1 MQNLTNTNNWLIS
14 NQRHLDSEYTKV
26 LKETTAKFTSK
37 LIEQEN
43 NISSLNTSFEE
54 LLDKISVSNR
64 FDSKIESYELDLEAT
79 IDMKFDK
86 IKDDQV
92 KTINYLDMK
101 ISAIT

>member
-1 MQNLTNTNNWLIS
+1 MTSPNNALTKYMTNLTKIMQNLTNTNNWLIS

-64 FDSKIESYELDLEAT
+64 FDSKIE
-79 IDMKFDK
+79 
-86 IKDDQV
+86 
-92 KTINYLDMK
+92 
-101 ISAIT
+101 